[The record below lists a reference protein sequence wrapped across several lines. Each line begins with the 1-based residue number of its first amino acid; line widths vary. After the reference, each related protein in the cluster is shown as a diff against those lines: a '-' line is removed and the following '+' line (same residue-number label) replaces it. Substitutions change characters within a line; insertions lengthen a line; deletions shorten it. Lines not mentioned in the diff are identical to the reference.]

1 MRPLILSGIILCF
14 LACHNHSGARDQ
26 TIFDPDVT
34 TLPSGLQYR
43 ILQEGNGR
51 EAVKGDTVLIRE
63 TARYRDGTVLYSN
76 EQNNQSIQ
84 VVIGG
89 HQATDGEDEGLRG
102 MNEGEIREMI
112 IPPVLS
118 RRTTY
123 PPNLSPDSIIVV
135 KVILE
140 KIL

>member
-1 MRPLILSGIILCF
+1 M
-14 LACHNHSGARDQ
+14 
-26 TIFDPDVT
+26 
-34 TLPSGLQYR
+34 
-43 ILQEGNGR
+43 
-51 EAVKGDTVLIRE
+51 KGDTVLIRE

-89 HQATDGEDEGLRG
+89 HQSTDGEDEGLRG